1 MYPPNSYTEITASK
15 AVGQEVGSLGG
26 GWLVHGGELRYEW
39 DSYLKKKKKARERP
53 PCKDTAK

>member
-39 DSYLKKKKKARERP
+39 DSYLKKKKKSQREA
-53 PCKDTAK
+53 TV